1 MSIVCRES
9 AQSSN
14 EVLIEVSGHFDFT
27 EQKAFRD
34 AYLQYPADMSYRVD
48 LSCADYLDS
57 SALGMLLLLR
67 QHAGEQS
74 EKVKLVGASNAVM
87 KILNIANFDKLFTFE

>member
-1 MSIVCRES
+1 MSIVCREP

-27 EQKAFRD
+27 QQKAFRE
-34 AYLQYPADMSYRVD
+34 AYLQHPADKSYRVD
-48 LSCADYLDS
+48 LSCTDYLDS

-67 QHAGEQS
+67 QHVGEKS
-74 EKVKLVGASNAVM
+74 DKVKLVGASNAVM
-87 KILNIANFDKLFTFE
+87 KILNIANFDKLFSFE